1 MIGFVRGA
9 AVWTSALVI
18 GALSAS
24 AVAQDLNCVDVSGVT
39 PNSGLR
45 FEQDVRPIIEDSLWN
60 CTNCHGGAGGL
71 RLDLGNATHGELF
84 CEDTQSSTPNP
95 AAKRIVPGAPEES
108 WFYLRIACDNPQD
121 QGFRM
126 PRGGEFFLSSSE
138 LRVIYDWILQGAPS
152 AETIFTSRF
161 DSRGSCP

>member
-1 MIGFVRGA
+1 VIGFLRRIIVC
-9 AVWTSALVI
+9 TSALVI
-18 GALSAS
+18 SALSVS
-24 AVAQDLNCVDVSGVT
+24 AAAQNLNCVDVSGLT
-39 PNSGLR
+39 PNPGVR

-60 CTNCHGGAGGL
+60 CTDCHGSSGGL

-95 AAKRIVPGAPEES
+95 AARRIVPGAPEES

-121 QGFRM
+121 PGFRM
-126 PRGGEFFLSSSE
+126 PRGGQFFLSSSD

-161 DSRGSCP
+161 DARGFCS